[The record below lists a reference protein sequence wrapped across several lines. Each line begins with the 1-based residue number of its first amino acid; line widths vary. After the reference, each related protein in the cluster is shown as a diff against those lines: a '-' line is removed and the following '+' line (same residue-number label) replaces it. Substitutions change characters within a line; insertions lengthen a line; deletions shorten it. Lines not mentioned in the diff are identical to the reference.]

1 MQTDLSKRFGNLN
14 GGVMDIKSHAWFKTL
29 DWEACLTKRLSAPIK
44 YVSTVRCTLT
54 SHPVLPALNPLP
66 KDLLCIERDE
76 CMNNHL

>member
-44 YVSTVRCTLT
+44 YVSTVRCNLT
-54 SHPVLPALNPLP
+54 SHSSLEPTSQ
-66 KDLLCIERDE
+66 DLLCIERDE
-76 CMNNHL
+76 CMGNQL